1 MWNETLA
8 LKLFNSCR
16 NNCGYRKLCIRVEP
30 QQVLYLH
37 MNDLVELK
45 PLFKQIPTMT
55 GSVIII
61 ITSAF
66 SLQGGLPYLS
76 TTREFSAS
84 QNLPV

>member
-1 MWNETLA
+1 M
-8 LKLFNSCR
+8 
-16 NNCGYRKLCIRVEP
+16 
-30 QQVLYLH
+30 LYLH
-37 MNDLVELK
+37 INDLVELK
-45 PLFKQIPTMT
+45 SLFKQIPTVT

-66 SLQGGLPYLS
+66 CLQGVLPYLS